1 MSEMTQSLKTRFRSN
16 TLTSQITFLTV
27 ILLVGGFV
35 MVASAAAP
43 QYSAPGNSLLGF
55 LLRDLAYSILG
66 VLAFVV
72 ASGYNTKKIARYCSL
87 FLWVT
92 LGFTILAGI
101 PHIGSEV
108 DGARRWLRVGPI
120 SIQPSEFFV
129 VAVIIF
135 VAVTVAVHERS
146 ETEWLSILYRM
157 KRVAVGLLAIGFVQ
171 KDLGTA
177 LVLFIVVLI
186 MLLLAGM
193 PSKYAGMAILAT
205 ALGTLVA
212 SWFVSSFRYRLDRLT
227 AFLHPST
234 DLQGNN
240 YQINQSKI
248 GLGVGGFK
256 GLGYG
261 NGREKWS
268 FLPNPHTDFMFAT
281 VGEELGIIGTLVL
294 LGLVVWLISVGMRVG
309 QLSTD
314 RTWKLLATG
323 LATWLAVQ
331 AFMNI
336 MSVVGMFPVTGV
348 PLPFISYGGTSLI
361 VNMAVVGLIHHAAR
375 EIKEA
380 TLTKERDG
388 ARSSRGTSGRARR

>member
-1 MSEMTQSLKTRFRSN
+1 
-16 TLTSQITFLTV
+16 
-27 ILLVGGFV
+27 

-43 QYSAPGNSLLGF
+43 QYSAPGNSLMGF

-66 VLAFVV
+66 VFAFVV
-72 ASGYNTKKIARYCSL
+72 ASGCSPKKIARYCSL

-101 PHIGSEV
+101 PGIGTPV

-129 VAVIIF
+129 VAAIIF
-135 VAVTVAVHERS
+135 VAITVAVHERS
-146 ETEWLSILYRM
+146 ETEWLAILQRL
-157 KRVAVGLLAIGFVQ
+157 KLVAVGLVAIGFVQ

-177 LVLFIVVLI
+177 LVLFIVVLT

-193 PSKYAGMAILAT
+193 PGNYAWMAIGAS
-205 ALGTLVA
+205 ALGTLVV
-212 SWFVSSFRYRLDRLT
+212 SQFVKSFRYRLDRLFG
-227 AFLHPST
+227 FL
-234 DLQGNN
+234 DQGHNLLTKN
-240 YQINQSKI
+240 YQLNQSKI

-261 NGREKWS
+261 NGREKWG

-281 VGEELGIIGTLVL
+281 VGEELGIIGTLVIL
-294 LGLVVWLISVGMRVG
+294 VLVVWLISVGMRVG
-309 QLSTD
+309 QRSID
-314 RTWKLLATG
+314 RTWKLLITG
-323 LATWLAVQ
+323 VATWLAVQ

-336 MSVVGMFPVTGV
+336 MSVLGMFPVTGV

-361 VNMAVVGLIHHAAR
+361 VNMAVVGLIHNAAR
-375 EIKEA
+375 RIKEP

-388 ARSSRGTSGRARR
+388 AQKSRRTSGRARR

>member
-1 MSEMTQSLKTRFRSN
+1 MSEMTQSLKVRFRSN
-16 TLTSQITFLTV
+16 TLTSQITFLTG
-27 ILLVGGFV
+27 ILVVGGLV

-43 QYSAPGNSLLGF
+43 QYSAPGNSLMGF

-66 VLAFVV
+66 VFAFVV
-72 ASGYNTKKIARYCSL
+72 ASGCNPKKIARYCSL

-101 PHIGSEV
+101 PGIGTPV

-129 VAVIIF
+129 VAAIIF
-135 VAVTVAVHERS
+135 VAITVAVHERS
-146 ETEWLSILYRM
+146 ETEWLAILQRL
-157 KRVAVGLLAIGFVQ
+157 KLVAVGLVAIGFVQ

-177 LVLFIVVLI
+177 LVLFIVVLT

-193 PSKYAGMAILAT
+193 PGNYAWMAIGAS
-205 ALGTLVA
+205 ALGTLVV
-212 SWFVSSFRYRLDRLT
+212 SQFVKSFRYRLDRLFG
-227 AFLHPST
+227 FL
-234 DLQGNN
+234 DQGHNLLTKN
-240 YQINQSKI
+240 YQLNQSKI

-261 NGREKWS
+261 NGREKWG

-281 VGEELGIIGTLVL
+281 VGEELGIIGTLVIL
-294 LGLVVWLISVGMRVG
+294 VLVVWLISVGMRVG
-309 QLSTD
+309 QRSID
-314 RTWKLLATG
+314 RTWKLLITG
-323 LATWLAVQ
+323 VATWLAVQ

-336 MSVVGMFPVTGV
+336 MSVLGMFPVTGV

-361 VNMAVVGLIHHAAR
+361 VNMAVVGLIHNAAR
-375 EIKEA
+375 RIKEP

-388 ARSSRGTSGRARR
+388 AQKSRRTSGRARR

>member
-1 MSEMTQSLKTRFRSN
+1 MSEMTQSLKVRFRSN
-16 TLTSQITFLTV
+16 TLTSQITFLTG
-27 ILLVGGFV
+27 ILVVGGLV

-43 QYSAPGNSLLGF
+43 QYSAPGNSLMGF

-66 VLAFVV
+66 VFAFVV
-72 ASGYNTKKIARYCSL
+72 ASGCSPKKIARYCSL

-101 PHIGSEV
+101 PGIGTPV

-129 VAVIIF
+129 VAAIIF
-135 VAVTVAVHERS
+135 VAITVAVHERS
-146 ETEWLSILYRM
+146 ETEWLAILQRL
-157 KRVAVGLLAIGFVQ
+157 KLVAVGLVAIGFVQ

-177 LVLFIVVLI
+177 LVLFIVVLT

-193 PSKYAGMAILAT
+193 PGNYAWMAIGAS
-205 ALGTLVA
+205 ALGTLVV
-212 SWFVSSFRYRLDRLT
+212 SQFVKSFRYRLDRLFG
-227 AFLHPST
+227 FL
-234 DLQGNN
+234 DQGHNLLTKN
-240 YQINQSKI
+240 YQLNQSKI

-261 NGREKWS
+261 NGREKWG

-281 VGEELGIIGTLVL
+281 VGEELGIIGTLVIL
-294 LGLVVWLISVGMRVG
+294 VLVVWLISVGMRVG
-309 QLSTD
+309 QRSID
-314 RTWKLLATG
+314 RTWKLLITG
-323 LATWLAVQ
+323 VATWLAVQ

-336 MSVVGMFPVTGV
+336 MSVLGMFPVTGV

-361 VNMAVVGLIHHAAR
+361 VNMAVVGLIHNAAR
-375 EIKEA
+375 RIEEP

-388 ARSSRGTSGRARR
+388 AQKSRRTSGRARR